1 MCIRDSIKTELE
13 ENAALKEDFGELE
26 GKVWKSSV
34 ILLANGVKIEAIGS
48 GKKIRGRRHKQWR
61 PDLIVCDDLE
71 NDENV
76 NTPEQRKKLRD
87 WFYKAVSKAGD
98 TYTDIVYIG
107 TLLHFDALLANVA
120 KNPS

>member
-1 MCIRDSIKTELE
+1 MDVVTS
-13 ENAALKEDFGELE
+13 
-26 GKVWKSSV
+26 
-34 ILLANGVKIEAIGS
+34 NGS
-48 GKKIRGRRHKQWR
+48 

-76 NTPEQRKKLRD
+76 NTPDQRKKLRN
-87 WFYKAVSKAGD
+87 WYYKAVSKCGD

-120 KNPS
+120 KNPSYKTSVYRGVISFA